1 MTTYADRSLTCVECG
16 QSFIFSAD
24 DQTYHAE
31 KGYTNEPKRCP
42 SCREGRRQQRYS
54 EGGAEAEATAVVAA
68 DTAAAVVVTMQALAR
83 CIPSYALTA
92 ARTLPFRSGPEA
104 TVRST
109 VVTAS
114 RNGAGEHPPHADS
127 RSRRGRRP
135 PPPVPET
142 PLGTGAATASVT
154 WALSAEVKG
163 RAPCVWRATA
173 RQLAAAGPEP
183 ALPRPRYPTPGC
195 GVALRLPEAVRKIT
209 SFAAW
214 RLELTDTG
222 LPRDA

>member
-1 MTTYADRSLTCVECG
+1 M
-16 QSFIFSAD
+16 
-24 DQTYHAE
+24 
-31 KGYTNEPKRCP
+31 
-42 SCREGRRQQRYS
+42 
-54 EGGAEAEATAVVAA
+54 VAA

-154 WALSAEVKG
+154 WALSAEVRG

-183 ALPRPRYPTPGC
+183 AATATSISDARLRGGAQAPRGRPQDNVIRRLASGTDGHWEPARCVKRTVWSSTPRPSK
-195 GVALRLPEAVRKIT
+195 LRHRH
-209 SFAAW
+209 
-214 RLELTDTG
+214 
-222 LPRDA
+222 